1 MEIYLVRHGKSVWTE
16 NKAITCKEFKD
27 WVLKY
32 DMNGVFEEENY
43 PIETIKKIASAKVI
57 ITSNLERSIKSAGI
71 LKPNCVTISD
81 QLFRE
86 TDLSFP
92 NKNLMGIKLKPNV
105 WTVILRCLWLVGYS
119 RDCESL
125 SAAKMRAK
133 RASKILI
140 KFAQE
145 HKDVVLIG
153 HGFFNK
159 LITKELQENGWN
171 SDGKASSKHW
181 HSNTYIMK
189 EQ

>member
-1 MEIYLVRHGKSVWTE
+1 MST
-16 NKAITCKEFKD
+16 
-27 WVLKY
+27 
-32 DMNGVFEEENY
+32 
-43 PIETIKKIASAKVI
+43 
-57 ITSNLERSIKSAGI
+57 
-71 LKPNCVTISD
+71 
-81 QLFRE
+81 
-86 TDLSFP
+86 
-92 NKNLMGIKLKPNV
+92 KNLKSKTNV
-105 WTVILRCLWLVGYS
+105 TNVCMVFGYS

-153 HGFFNK
+153 HGFFNI
-159 LITKELQENGWN
+159 LIAKELQENGWN

-181 HSNTYIMK
+181 QSNTYIMK